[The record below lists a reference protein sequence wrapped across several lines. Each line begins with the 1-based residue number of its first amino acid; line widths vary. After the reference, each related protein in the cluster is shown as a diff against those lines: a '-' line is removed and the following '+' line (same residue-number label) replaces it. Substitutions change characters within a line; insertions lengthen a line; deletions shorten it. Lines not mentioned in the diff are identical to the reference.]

1 MKKLSLVLAIVLG
14 MGAMAFAQDISAET
28 YEEAGL
34 FGKGNSIFRSTDEV
48 PMIDFI
54 HGEEDDQDA
63 EPAPLGGGIAVLL
76 SLGGAYLTLKRKEE
90 RA

>member
-48 PMIDFI
+48 PMIDFD

-63 EPAPLGGGIAVLL
+63 DAPLGSGIAVLL
-76 SLGGAYLTLKRKEE
+76 SLGGAYLTLKKKEE
-90 RA
+90 KA

>member
-48 PMIDFI
+48 PMIDFD

-63 EPAPLGGGIAVLL
+63 DAPLGSGIAVLL

-90 RA
+90 KA

>member
-34 FGKGNSIFRSTDEV
+34 FGKGNIIFRSTDEV
-48 PMIDFI
+48 PMIDFD
-54 HGEEDDQDA
+54 HGEEDDQNAD
-63 EPAPLGGGIAVLL
+63 APLGSGIAVLL
-76 SLGGAYLTLKRKEE
+76 SLGGAYLTLKKKEE
-90 RA
+90 KA

>member
-63 EPAPLGGGIAVLL
+63 DAPLGSGIAVLL

-90 RA
+90 KA

>member
-34 FGKGNSIFRSTDEV
+34 FGKGNIIFRSTDEV
-48 PMIDFI
+48 PMIDFD
-54 HGEEDDQDA
+54 HGEEDDQNAD
-63 EPAPLGGGIAVLL
+63 APLGSGIAVLL
-76 SLGGAYLTLKRKEE
+76 GLGGAYLTLKKKEE
-90 RA
+90 KA

>member
-48 PMIDFI
+48 PMIDFD

-63 EPAPLGGGIAVLL
+63 DAPLGSGIAVLL
-76 SLGGAYLTLKRKEE
+76 SLGGAYLTLKKKEE